1 MPLRREAQAFP
12 QQAHD
17 AGGPPLWEM
26 TPVEAREVA
35 AGFTEPIGRGPDVEE
50 VTELRIPVGGTESAT
65 PSTCAVAQPSCLA
78 ETTGSAK
85 QGGSAQAGESTS
97 PP

>member
-65 PSTCAVAQPSCLA
+65 PSTCAAQPSCLA